1 MYSIHVACAVAL
13 PFCGEVSRLR
23 RTTESP
29 SGSMPSSGTGMRT
42 LWPAV
47 AQAVM
52 SRGRGAWLESE
63 AARIS
68 KVTVLEARLPAESM
82 TE

>member
-1 MYSIHVACAVAL
+1 
-13 PFCGEVSRLR
+13 
-23 RTTESP
+23 
-29 SGSMPSSGTGMRT
+29 MRT

-52 SRGRGAWLESE
+52 SRGRGAWLVSE